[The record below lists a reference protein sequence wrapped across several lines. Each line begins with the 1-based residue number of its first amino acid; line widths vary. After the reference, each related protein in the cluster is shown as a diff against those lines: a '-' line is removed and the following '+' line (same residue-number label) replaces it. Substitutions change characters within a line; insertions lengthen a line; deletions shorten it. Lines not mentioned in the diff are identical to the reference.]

1 MNLIAKRHTI
11 GVWLGCLATLLALT
25 CVAPVAPAK
34 ETKLPIP
41 IPLKKATP
49 QFTRDLAHLIPYS
62 TRLAERYT
70 DLQSNLNEMFQ
81 PAEFK
86 KKLLAIS
93 ENLEDLEWEVRFLK
107 ASGAQ
112 SFSKI
117 PILQAQVDRYDT
129 AVKEIR
135 KPVSK
140 ALQNLAAWKK
150 EWNREKEALPGWRA
164 AVSRE
169 ITYSTVEKT
178 FKNIEETIDGA
189 LTLIAHHLE
198 PMLAADQRIGELQV
212 RIHAINSK
220 LNDLSQTINKGGF
233 RKKAP
238 SMLSGAFYRQ
248 FNRELWASTWTSVK
262 TFVHEQGSLFYRRI
276 GTILL
281 AVAVWMLLSIAIA
294 RSGRLLEEAA
304 KWRVFNERPIAT
316 GLFVTLTLTGIF
328 LGPVPLVW
336 EPVMRIGIIIAVMR
350 LAAGLVRER
359 WEKRLVGQMAVLLL
373 VAAFFRLVNIPFPV
387 LRILSLVLAL
397 LVLFFC
403 AWQSRKLRQGPK
415 SSLLCWGLRAV
426 SLVLVIGLA
435 SGIIG
440 YAAFALYLLNS
451 SLKTLFVVLVVW
463 MMYLLTSGIIEA
475 LFFKSPVRIVKRN
488 ASMLVKR
495 ADPLLRFFFAGLLL
509 IYTLDAW
516 DFFPTKAEALNSILT
531 LGIAVGDGRIT
542 VGTVLVAAAV
552 LYGALLTSRGLQALL
567 LQEVL
572 PRRSMGLGVQLSIAR
587 LVHYAVITV
596 GFLLA
601 VYSLGFSLTNLT
613 IIGGALGVGIGF
625 GLQAIVNNFASGL
638 ILLFERPIKVGDT
651 IQVGEDMAEVKHMG
665 LRSTV
670 IETFDNAE
678 IVVPNSDLI
687 TNRVTNWTLSERR
700 VRLKLP
706 VGVAYG
712 SDVARVMGILMSC
725 ANEHELVLKDPAPRV
740 LFLEFGDSALNFE
753 LRVWVSDFNNR
764 RQVQSELNQ
773 AIDLRF
779 RRAGIEIPFPQT
791 DLHLRSVDES
801 AAAALK
807 PPVPQKNPAVVP
819 GE

>member
-1 MNLIAKRHTI
+1 MNLPVKRHTTRA
-11 GVWLGCLATLLALT
+11 WMGCLASLLILMFL
-25 CVAPVAPAK
+25 VPAASPK

-41 IPLKKATP
+41 IPLKKAAP
-49 QFTRDLAHLIPYS
+49 QFTKDLAHLIPYS

-70 DLQSNLNEMFQ
+70 DLQSSLSEMFQ
-81 PAEFK
+81 PAEVK
-86 KKLLAIS
+86 QKLLELS

-107 ASGAQ
+107 ASGTQ

-117 PILQAQVDRYDT
+117 PILQAQAGRYDEE
-129 AVKEIR
+129 VKEIR

-140 ALQNLAAWKK
+140 ALRNLAAWKK
-150 EWNREKEALPGWRA
+150 EWNQEKEALPEWRE

-178 FKNIEETIDGA
+178 FENIEETIDGA
-189 LTLIAHHLE
+189 LALIAHHLE
-198 PMLAADQRIGELQV
+198 PMLAADQKIGELQV

-220 LNDLSQTINKGGF
+220 LNDLLQTINRGGF
-233 RKKAP
+233 RKKSP
-238 SMLSGAFYRQ
+238 SMFSKAFYRQ
-248 FNRELWASTWTSVK
+248 FNRQLWTSTWTSVK
-262 TFVHEQGSLFYRRI
+262 TFVREQGNLFYRRI

-281 AVAVWMLLSIAIA
+281 AVSVWMLLSIAIA
-294 RSGRLLEEAA
+294 RSGRLLEEAT

-336 EPVMRIGIIIAVMR
+336 EPVIRIGIIISVMH

-359 WEKRLVGQMAVLLL
+359 WEKRLVGQLAVLLL
-373 VAAFFRLVNIPFPV
+373 VAAFLRVVNIPFPM
-387 LRILSLVLAL
+387 LRILSLALAL
-397 LVLFFC
+397 LVLLFC
-403 AWQSRKLRQGPK
+403 IRQSRTLEMSCG
-415 SSLLCWGLRAV
+415 SSLICWGLRLVAM
-426 SLVLVIGLA
+426 VLVIGLA
-435 SGIIG
+435 AGIIG

-475 LFFKSPVRIVKRN
+475 LFFKLPIRIVQRN
-488 ASMLVKR
+488 ASVLVKR
-495 ADPLLRFFFAGLLL
+495 VEPLVLFFFTGLLL
-509 IYTLDAW
+509 LYTLDAW
-516 DFFPTKAEALNSILT
+516 DFFPSKAEALNSIVAV
-531 LGIAVGDGRIT
+531 GFAVGDGRIT
-542 VGTVLVAAAV
+542 VGTVLIAAAV
-552 LYGALLTSRGLQALL
+552 LYGALLTSRALQALL
-567 LQEVL
+567 MQEVL
-572 PRRSMGLGVQLSIAR
+572 PRRSMELGVQLSIAR

-651 IQVGEDMAEVKHMG
+651 IQVGEEMAEVKHLG

-725 ANEHELVLKDPAPRV
+725 ANEHDQVLKEPPPRV
-740 LFLEFGDSALNFE
+740 LFLEFGDSSLNFE
-753 LRVWVSDFNNR
+753 LRVWISDFNNR

-773 AIDLRF
+773 AVDLRF

-807 PPVPQKNPAVVP
+807 PSAPEGHPAA
-819 GE
+819 GDGK